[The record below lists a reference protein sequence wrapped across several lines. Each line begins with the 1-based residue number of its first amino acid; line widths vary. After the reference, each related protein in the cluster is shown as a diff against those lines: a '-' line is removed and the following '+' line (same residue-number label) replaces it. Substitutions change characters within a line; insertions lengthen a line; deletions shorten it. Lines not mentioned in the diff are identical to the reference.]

1 MTVSL
6 STTGSS
12 AAGTG
17 TVTSQGI
24 GSGLD
29 IASLVTSLVN
39 ATIQPQQTL
48 LQTNQSA
55 DQSTISALGALK
67 STLASLQTAVDAITT
82 GGALTKVT
90 TQSSDT
96 SVFSATAASG
106 AVAGSYQV
114 QIKTI
119 AQVNK
124 LTSSA
129 FSSASAAVGTG
140 PYKFSAG
147 GKSFS
152 VTLDSSNDTLQG
164 LADAINGA
172 GDNAG
177 VAATIVNGSSG
188 SYLLLSATQTGS
200 ANAVTVDPS
209 SPISFSTAQSAADA
223 TGTIDGLAFD
233 SASNIVSG
241 VLSNITLNL
250 SSAAP
255 NSTETLTV
263 AADTTS
269 AATAVQSFVTAYN
282 AALSLINS
290 ATAFTPGSTDSASGT
305 AGPLLGDLAI
315 ESVGRQ
321 LQSIVGSSAGSAT
334 NAFTMLSQIGVTIGS
349 DGTLSVDSDTLNS
362 ALQQNPT
369 AVKSMFTGSNG
380 LGTQLDTLL
389 NTVIGA
395 GGTISTKTTALQS
408 QIDGITSQLSA
419 LTARQTQLTAQYNA
433 QFNAMDSVV
442 AAYKNTSNLL
452 TQLYA
457 PRTGN
462 SSGSGSS

>member
-1 MTVSL
+1 MKH
-6 STTGSS
+6 
-12 AAGTG
+12 AAGCTAAALATLPVLAALAVPARAG
-17 TVTSQGI
+17 DLSLTDDIDAEYKLTVNYSASMRVKDPDNALVNGPINATSKLPSTINFDDGDRNFKA
-24 GSGLD
+24 G
-29 IASLVTSLVN
+29 SLVN
-39 ATIQPQQTL
+39 NRISGLAEL
-48 LQTNQSA
+48 LVRGPHYGLALSGDGFY
-55 DQSTISALGALK
+55 DQVYHHPNDNDSPGT
-67 STLASLQTAVDAITT
+67 
-82 GGALTKVT
+82 
-90 TQSSDT
+90 
-96 SVFSATAASG
+96 
-106 AVAGSYQV
+106 
-114 QIKTI
+114 
-119 AQVNK
+119 VNK
-124 LTSSA
+124 SEPPPSRFTDGARYYDGQRVRL
-129 FSSASAAVGTG
+129 
-140 PYKFSAG
+140 
-147 GKSFS
+147 
-152 VTLDSSNDTLQG
+152 LDAYAYGSWP
-164 LADAINGA
+164 I
-172 GDNAG
+172 GDNMNLDVRAG
-177 VAATIVNGSSG
+177 QQLVAWGESLFFSG
-188 SYLLLSATQTGS
+188 MA
-200 ANAVTVDPS
+200 
-209 SPISFSTAQSAADA
+209 ISQSAADA